1 MRFKA
6 ALNRIFCLPGQW
18 TALIAVPSFLL
29 VALVLAQGRE
39 DALAYFSYLFS
50 AYGLVVALTWTIRAT
65 KAAIHSAPWFQR
77 LLAKPIVQRYL
88 TDVRFRTRVSLGA
101 GLAVNLLYVAV
112 NLLSGLRYH
121 AAWFVVLALY
131 YTFLAALRYS
141 VFSSA
146 RRDPH
151 GEDLL
156 SEHRRSRLCGFILL
170 GMNLVLSG
178 MVLFIIERRAGYDYP
193 GLLIFSMA
201 AYTFYIFIL
210 AIVNLVRYRKYG
222 SPLLSAA
229 KVISMTTALVAM
241 LSLEVAMID
250 RFDSGDDPTLFRETM
265 IGITGAVIC
274 AAVLTMSIVMIV
286 RSTRALRGINQETK

>member
-1 MRFKA
+1 MRFKT
-6 ALNRIFCLPGQW
+6 ALNRIFCLSGRW
-18 TALIAVPSFLL
+18 TALVAIPSLLL

-39 DALAYFSYLFS
+39 DALAYFAYLFS
-50 AYGLVVALTWTIRAT
+50 AYGLVVALTWTIRT
-65 KAAIHSAPWFQR
+65 GKETICNAPCFQR
-77 LLAKPIVQRYL
+77 FLARPTVNRYL

-101 GLAVNLLYVAV
+101 VLAVNLLYVVV

-131 YTFLAALRYS
+131 YAFLAALRYS

-156 SEHRRSRLCGFILL
+156 AEHRRSRLCGFILL

-178 MVLFIIERRAGYDYP
+178 MVLFIIERRVGYDYP
-193 GLLIFSMA
+193 GLLVFSMA

-210 AIVNLVRYRKYG
+210 AIVNLARYRKYG

-229 KVISMTTALVAM
+229 KAISMTTALVSM

-250 RFDSGDDPTLFRETM
+250 RFDSGDNPTLFRETM
-265 IGITGAVIC
+265 IGVTGAVIC
-274 AAVLTMSIVMIV
+274 AAVLTMSVVMIV
-286 RSTRALRGINQETK
+286 RSSRALKKVGR